1 MICLNVSK
9 ISCLVGSR
17 FQRRLSEVYT
27 VRSTYHQ
34 QFYLRIAA
42 NFYGYKKAIKQH
54 ILRLYNKPLFTIMKM
69 ACAAC
74 VLVQKKIVHL
84 HMKMNQFRQWL
95 EQFLATRFANTTSW
109 KLGQQHNLLTPHMW
123 TWECKFNFFF
133 FGGWCYWQW
142 TFFSVETNDWF

>member
-1 MICLNVSK
+1 MSERGCCPKGEIPRKNSTKIKPELDFCRTSDAGAAKLFFFAQGKVICLNVSK

-95 EQFLATRFANTTSW
+95 EQFLATRFANTTS
-109 KLGQQHNLLTPHMW
+109 
-123 TWECKFNFFF
+123 
-133 FGGWCYWQW
+133 
-142 TFFSVETNDWF
+142 